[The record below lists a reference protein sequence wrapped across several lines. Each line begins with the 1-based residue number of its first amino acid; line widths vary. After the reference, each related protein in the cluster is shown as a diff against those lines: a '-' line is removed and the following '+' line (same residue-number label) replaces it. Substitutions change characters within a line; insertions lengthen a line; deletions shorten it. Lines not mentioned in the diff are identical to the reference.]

1 MASRYSPDKNL
12 NRGRNATNDT
22 IPVHFLVYTRTA
34 SFDYQWVYG
43 LVDGHTERRLEN
55 HLLLWL
61 NTNQLANLNSV
72 TAFFRFEDYHA
83 LMLAQGSETR
93 VDQQGR
99 QIFQRAVYLW
109 KATDG
114 LYYRHLE
121 PLTIMLAEEADR
133 VYAELPNNV
142 LSFSKKIQEYSIN
155 VYALEEEAVTFKFEE
170 HCWKLP
176 GKLSWQAV
184 ARGNLTVEVPSSWGF
199 GKMIAGLADQ
209 PLLSPDVVYI
219 GHSLHTDNRYPSE
232 HSWVVSAKRLVAD
245 SDDTIRILKTSGEPL
260 EDNELKDLRWKK
272 GPATVAA
279 DPPNDGAAEGRAKRL
294 TPSQAGAPR
303 ERAETS
309 SRQGLEPSRESG
321 GAPGDQAGSVDL
333 GPSQQEEAET
343 SQTGTPAQA
352 ELERLFSEFTNPAPD
367 KERWEFGRTVRKLLE
382 RGQLPIVETERRILI
397 LLTPA
402 ALRTPSDI
410 IVAWHYLLS
419 EVLLSCHSPSNGMI
433 AEWIRRSSELESVT
447 VRNSKP
453 EDSNW
458 LSEFGEACHALRTI
472 LKNQ

>member
-1 MASRYSPDKNL
+1 MTSRYPPNKGLSQ
-12 NRGRNATNDT
+12 GRNAIGNT

-43 LVDGHTERRLEN
+43 LVDAHTERRLEN

-61 NTNQLANLNSV
+61 NTNQLANLDSV
-72 TAFFRFEDYHA
+72 TAFFSFEDYHA

-93 VDQQGR
+93 IDQQGR

-109 KATDG
+109 KATEG

-121 PLTIMLAEEADR
+121 PLAIMLAEGADR

-142 LSFSKKIQEYSIN
+142 LSFSKKIQEHSIN
-155 VYALEEEAVTFKFEE
+155 IYALEEEAATLRFEE

-176 GKLSWQAV
+176 RKLSWQAV
-184 ARGNLTVEVPSSWGF
+184 VRSKLTVEVPGSWGF
-199 GKMIAGLADQ
+199 DKMIAGLADQ

-245 SDDTIRILKTSGEPL
+245 SDDTIRILKTNGEPL

-272 GPATVAA
+272 GPAAVAA
-279 DPPNDGAAEGRAKRL
+279 EPPNDGAAEGGAKRL
-294 TPSQAGAPR
+294 TPSQAGVPR
-303 ERAETS
+303 ERADTS
-309 SRQGLEPSRESG
+309 SRQSLEPSRESAG
-321 GAPGDQAGSVDL
+321 TPDDKTGSVGL
-333 GPSQQEEAET
+333 RPGRQEEAET
-343 SQTGTPAQA
+343 SRTETPAQA
-352 ELERLFSEFTNPAPD
+352 ELERLFSEFTNPAPS
-367 KERWEFGRTVRKLLE
+367 KERWEFGRAVRKLLE
-382 RGQLPIVETERRILI
+382 RGQLPIVETERRILL

-419 EVLLSCHSPSNGMI
+419 EVLLSYHFPSNGMLD
-433 AEWIRRSSELESVT
+433 EWVRRSSELESIT

-453 EDSNW
+453 EYGNW
-458 LSEFGEACHALRTI
+458 LLEFSEACHALRTI
-472 LKNQ
+472 LKGQ